1 MEKAAASIGAIILA
15 GLSIA
20 YLIVFSAYKK
30 AVVNHEFL
38 VGLFNNPNVRVAS
51 GEKAT

>member
-1 MEKAAASIGAIILA
+1 MEKASASIGAIVMA
-15 GLSIA
+15 GLCIA
-20 YLIVFSAYKK
+20 YVIVFSAYKK
-30 AVVNHEFL
+30 AVANHEFL